1 MDQENLLAR
10 VPFLAIS
17 LCEMDLCIRKERQIQ
32 DIEPHD
38 WLLALVAVVV
48 PMPIR
53 CDDHIAAREGQL
65 LALNGGESLAID
77 DEAKRRRDMSM
88 GRRRLSGVDELQAGV
103 DGVCSEGSICIQT

>member
-1 MDQENLLAR
+1 
-10 VPFLAIS
+10 
-17 LCEMDLCIRKERQIQ
+17 MDLCIRKERQIQ

-38 WLLALVAVVV
+38 WLLALVAVIV

-53 CDDHIAAREGQL
+53 SDDDVATCEGQL
-65 LALNGGESLAID
+65 LALNSGESLTVD

-103 DGVCSEGSICIQT
+103 DGVCSEGSLYIWT

>member
-17 LCEMDLCIRKERQIQ
+17 LCKMDLCICKERQVQ
-32 DIEPHD
+32 DIEPDD
-38 WLLALVAVVV
+38 WLLALVAVAV

-65 LALNGGESLAID
+65 LALNGGESLAVD
-77 DEAKRRRDMSM
+77 DKAKRRRDMSM

-103 DGVCSEGSICIQT
+103 DGVCSEGSLYI